1 MTNTKR
7 THGESNLRIGT
18 AGWSYSDWN
27 GTVYPSNRPH
37 GFHEA
42 AYLAQFFSVLEINS
56 SFYRPLRPE
65 VSRVWVQKLAGAQGF
80 EFTAKLHRSFTH
92 EGNLDPAAIRQ
103 FDQGLE
109 PLIDNGLLGCLLAQF
124 PWSFRLNAENLSH
137 VARLARAFSRYP
149 LVAEFRHASWNNSRA
164 LAALAELGIGFCNID
179 QPQLNQCMPPTEHV
193 TSPISYVRFHG
204 RNYQEWFNQGS
215 PPAGRTAAQARYD
228 YLYSAQQLA
237 KWRPRLDKLA
247 RSSSIARKST
257 SSPTTTSLGRPSSTL
272 CRSNRWSVKS
282 VSRLLLPSSTAIP
295 NSTASPV
302 TNPLSALFSLKAR
315 RIPAMRSVTGCP
327 LGPPQ
332 RLPTPA
338 PSTREL
344 AAETAKHSVHWAF
357 VLWR

>member
-1 MTNTKR
+1 MANTKR
-7 THGESNLRIGT
+7 MHGESKLRIGT

-27 GTVYPSNRPH
+27 GVVYPSNRPH

-42 AYLAQFFSVLEINS
+42 AYLAQYFSVLEINS

-164 LAALAELGIGFCNID
+164 LAALTELGIGFCNID

-247 RSSSIARKST
+247 RSSEKIYVVTNNHFAGQAVANALQISSMVREERVETPPAILDRYPELNCIARNQPSQRSLFFEGAKDTRNAFGSWM
-257 SSPTTTSLGRPSSTL
+257 PTRPTAAAAYA
-272 CRSNRWSVKS
+272 SV
-282 VSRLLLPSSTAIP
+282 
-295 NSTASPV
+295 
-302 TNPLSALFSLKAR
+302 
-315 RIPAMRSVTGCP
+315 
-327 LGPPQ
+327 
-332 RLPTPA
+332 
-338 PSTREL
+338 
-344 AAETAKHSVHWAF
+344 
-357 VLWR
+357 